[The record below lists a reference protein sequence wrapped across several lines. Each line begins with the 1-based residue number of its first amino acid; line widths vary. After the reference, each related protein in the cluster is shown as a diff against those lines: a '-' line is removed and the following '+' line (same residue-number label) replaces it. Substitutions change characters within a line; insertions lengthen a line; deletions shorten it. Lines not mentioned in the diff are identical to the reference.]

1 MHAAGS
7 ESVEAHAASTERS
20 PSGTLPLLRWL
31 GMRAAF
37 SLLVLLVLSIVV
49 FAATTILPGNVVDV
63 VLGQNTTPDARA
75 EMIHRLHLDVPPGLR
90 YLQWLAGAVHFDFGD
105 SLQSNQPVWPT
116 VAAAF
121 GRSLILAAVGSVVM
135 IVTAVFFG
143 LWSALSAGRFLDRVI
158 LVLSFLALSMP
169 EFVLGALL
177 IWIFA
182 IVVPVLPALSLVDA
196 ASGIGDW
203 ARMLVLP
210 VITVVPVTGAY
221 ILRTMRSATLDVLNA
236 DFVRMAKLRGLP
248 VRRIVWRHVLPN
260 ALVPMINVL
269 TLNMGWLVG
278 GIVVVEV
285 LFQYPGVGKLLL
297 ESVQTRDI
305 PMVQAGAMLVGTV
318 YVTLNLVADV
328 VIALLDPRVGKSLG

>member
-1 MHAAGS
+1 MPAVGS
-7 ESVEAHAASTERS
+7 DSVEACAPSTERS
-20 PSGTLPLLRWL
+20 PSETWPLLRWL
-31 GMRAAF
+31 GMRLGF

-49 FAATTILPGNVVDV
+49 FAATTVLPGNVVDV

-75 EMIHRLHLDVPPGLR
+75 AMIHRLHLDVPPALR
-90 YLQWLAGAVHFDFGD
+90 YLQWLRGAIHLDFGD
-105 SLQSNQPVWPT
+105 SLQSDQPVWPT

-121 GRSLILAAVGSVVM
+121 GHSLVLAAVASVVM
-135 IVTAVFFG
+135 ILASVFLG
-143 LWSALSAGRFLDRVI
+143 LWSALRAGGLLDRII
-158 LVLSFLALSMP
+158 LVATFLALSMP

-182 IVVPVLPALSLVDA
+182 IVLPVLPALSLVDS

-221 ILRTMRSATLDVLNA
+221 ILRTMRSATIDVA
-236 DFVRMAKLRGLP
+236 GQDFVQMARLRGMP
-248 VRRIVWRHVLPN
+248 ARRIVWRHVLPN

-285 LFQYPGVGKLLL
+285 LFQYPGIGKLLL
-297 ESVQTRDI
+297 ESTETRDI
-305 PMVQAGAMLVGTV
+305 PMVQAAAMLVGTV
-318 YVTLNLVADV
+318 YVTLNLIADV
-328 VIALLDPRVGKSLG
+328 AIALLDPRVGKSLG

>member
-7 ESVEAHAASTERS
+7 DSVETYAASTERA
-20 PSGTLPLLRWL
+20 PSGTWPLLRWL
-31 GMRAAF
+31 GMRVAF

-75 EMIHRLHLDVPPGLR
+75 AMIHRLHLDVPPALR
-90 YLQWLAGAVHFDFGD
+90 YLQWLGGAVHLDFGD
-105 SLQSNQPVWPT
+105 SLQSDQPVWPT

-121 GRSLILAAVGSVVM
+121 GRSLILASVASVVM

-143 LWSALSAGRFLDRVI
+143 LWSALRAGGFVDRVI
-158 LVLSFLALSMP
+158 LGLSFLALSMP

-182 IVVPVLPALSLVDA
+182 IVIPVLPALSLVDA
-196 ASGIGDW
+196 AGGIGDW

-221 ILRTMRSATLDVLNA
+221 ILRTMRSATMDVLNA
-236 DFVRMAKLRGLP
+236 DFVQMAKLRGLP
-248 VRRIVWRHVLPN
+248 GKRIVWRHVLPN

-285 LFQYPGVGKLLL
+285 LFQYPGIGKLLL
-297 ESVQTRDI
+297 ESTQTRDI
-305 PMVQAGAMLVGTV
+305 PMVQAAAMLVGTV
-318 YVTLNLVADV
+318 YVTLNLVADIA
-328 VIALLDPRVGKSLG
+328 IALLDPRVGKSLG

>member
-1 MHAAGS
+1 
-7 ESVEAHAASTERS
+7 
-20 PSGTLPLLRWL
+20 
-31 GMRAAF
+31 
-37 SLLVLLVLSIVV
+37 
-49 FAATTILPGNVVDV
+49 
-63 VLGQNTTPDARA
+63 
-75 EMIHRLHLDVPPGLR
+75 
-90 YLQWLAGAVHFDFGD
+90 
-105 SLQSNQPVWPT
+105 
-116 VAAAF
+116 
-121 GRSLILAAVGSVVM
+121 
-135 IVTAVFFG
+135 
-143 LWSALSAGRFLDRVI
+143 
-158 LVLSFLALSMP
+158 
-169 EFVLGALL
+169 
-177 IWIFA
+177 
-182 IVVPVLPALSLVDA
+182 
-196 ASGIGDW
+196 
-203 ARMLVLP
+203 MLVLP

-318 YVTLNLVADV
+318 YVTLNLVADI

>member
-1 MHAAGS
+1 
-7 ESVEAHAASTERS
+7 
-20 PSGTLPLLRWL
+20 
-31 GMRAAF
+31 MRLAF
-37 SLLVLLVLSIVV
+37 SLLVLLALSIVV

-63 VLGQNTTPDARA
+63 VLGENTTPDARA
-75 EMIHRLHLDVPPGLR
+75 AMIHRLHLDVPPMLR
-90 YLQWLAGAVHFDFGD
+90 YLQWLGGAVRLDFGD

-121 GRSLILAAVGSVVM
+121 GRSLVLASVASVVM
-135 IVTAVFFG
+135 ILTSVFFG
-143 LWSALSAGRFLDRVI
+143 MLSALRAGRFLDRVI
-158 LVLSFLALSMP
+158 LGLSFLALSMP

-182 IVVPVLPALSLVDA
+182 IVIPILPALSLVDA
-196 ASGIGDW
+196 AGSFGDW

-221 ILRTMRSATLDVLNA
+221 ILRTMRSATMDVLNA
-236 DFVRMAKLRGLP
+236 DFIQTAKLRGLP
-248 VRRIVWRHVLPN
+248 ARRIVLRHVFPN

-285 LFQYPGVGKLLL
+285 LFQYPGIGKLLL
-297 ESVQTRDI
+297 ESTQTRDI
-305 PMVQAGAMLVGTV
+305 PMVQAAAMLVGTV
-318 YVTLNLVADV
+318 YVTLNLVADIA
-328 VIALLDPRVGKSLG
+328 IALLDPRVGKSLG